1 MNTKR
6 GIIGLGLL
14 AAGITPMWAQ
24 DIKGVVIDQKSKETL
39 IGAVI
44 TAVPGNGSK
53 NATQEKDGIKAV
65 TDIDG
70 NFSLQN
76 LKDGTYTLYIK
87 YVGYKTQK
95 IDGVQL
101 KGGKWIDGKAIVS
114 SKDTSSK
121 NTSSKN
127 DASEK
132 ALLTIAL
139 QPDEQQLNEVTITA
153 VERRNTDAA
162 MIQVAKNSPVIV
174 SNVSAQEISRTQDT
188 NAGEVIRRVPGVSL
202 IDDKFVMVR
211 GLSQR
216 YNNVWVNGGA
226 VPSSEADS
234 RAFSFDIIP
243 SSQIDNLTIVK
254 SPTAEYPADY
264 SGGFIIVNTKEIPAE
279 NSFNIAVGGNWNTS
293 SAFKDFSYS
302 KGSGTDFL
310 GFDNGLRNLN
320 GGIHADLNPQLD
332 ANGKPVGD
340 YATSLLGNG
349 LNNDWLVKNRKP
361 LGDLKLAAS
370 LNRRWMLGGR
380 TLGMLAAMNYTNE
393 YRTYENMEN
402 NLYGIYDAANDKPNY
417 LRHSVDDQYNNNVRL
432 GAMLNFTFL
441 SKDGNHKYQL
451 KNIFNQLATS
461 RYTWRDGVSAQSN
474 LERSAEYYYRSRTTY
489 NGQLTGK
496 HTFTSDA
503 LDWSIGYA
511 YANRHLPDRRR
522 YLIDDALESGVYA
535 LSTGNDISREW
546 TQLDEHILSLGVNDK
561 HHFKF
566 GNFEPDLKV
575 GAYGE
580 YRSREYQTRNFIYNW
595 NVSDNNMP
603 SGFRHSDIPT
613 LLSSEANMG
622 YDKLYLLEEKQM
634 RNNYRGHNTLGAGY
648 LALSLPFG
656 KLGIHAGVRFEHNDM
671 ELISNSRDYEKS
683 ESSRH
688 YKTDDVFP
696 SLNTTYKIS
705 DQHQV
710 RLSYGRSINRPE
722 FREVSSSVYYDFDL
736 ASNVQGN
743 TELKNCYVDNLD
755 LRYEWYPSRGE
766 LISLA
771 VFYKHFDS
779 PIEWTYTVAGG
790 TDLIYSYKNAKSANN
805 YGVELDIRKN
815 LGFIGLKDF
824 SWSFNGAL
832 IKSKVQFEKGAKEE
846 DRPMQG
852 QSPYLINTGIFYKNE
867 PLKMDIALLYNRIG
881 KRIIGVGRSEG
892 STGDDSN
899 SRVPHSYEMPR
910 NTIDFSLA
918 KKFGEHLE
926 LKLNVRDLLAEK
938 IYYKQFADVTYSDGS
953 KKEVEEIARCYK
965 PGRNIGLQATYKF

>member
-1 MNTKR
+1 MNAKR
-6 GIIGLGLL
+6 GIIVLGLL
-14 AAGITPMWAQ
+14 SAASMPTWAQ
-24 DIKGVVIDQKSKETL
+24 QIKGVVIDQKSKETL
-39 IGAVI
+39 IGAVVTVDGTNVKAI
-44 TAVPGNGSK
+44 TN
-53 NATQEKDGIKAV
+53 
-65 TDIDG
+65 IDG
-70 NFSLQN
+70 NFQI
-76 LKDGTYTLYIK
+76 DGLDKEKKYTLYIN

-95 IDGVQL
+95 IDGVQ
-101 KGGKWIDGKAIVS
+101 A
-114 SKDTSSK
+114 KDA
-121 NTSSKN
+121 
-127 DASEK
+127 DQV
-132 ALLTIAL
+132 IAL
-139 QPDEQQLNEVTITA
+139 QPDEQQLKEVTVTA

-293 SAFKDFSYS
+293 SAFQNFSYS

-310 GFDNGLRNLN
+310 GFDNGLRSLN
-320 GGIHADLNPQLD
+320 GGIHAALNPQLN

-370 LNRRWMLGGR
+370 LNQRWMLGGR
-380 TLGMLAAMNYTNE
+380 TLGMLAALNYTNE

-566 GNFEPDLKV
+566 GDFEPDLQV

-603 SGFRHSDIPT
+603 SDFRHSDIPT

-852 QSPYLINTGIFYKNE
+852 QSPYLINTGIFYKNA

-965 PGRNIGLQATYKF
+965 PGRNIGLQAIYKF

>member
-53 NATQEKDGIKAV
+53 NATQEKDDIKAV

-70 NFSLQN
+70 NFSLLN

-101 KGGKWIDGKAIVS
+101 KGGKRIDGKAIVS
-114 SKDTSSK
+114 SKD
-121 NTSSKN
+121 TSSKN

-139 QPDEQQLNEVTITA
+139 QPDEQQLNEVTVTA

-254 SPTAEYPADY
+254 SPSAEYPADY

-293 SAFKDFSYS
+293 SAFQNFSYS
-302 KGSGTDFL
+302 KGSATDFL

-320 GGIHADLNPQLD
+320 GGIQANLNPQLD

-349 LNNDWLVKNRKP
+349 LNNDWLVKNKKP

-370 LNRRWMLGGR
+370 LNQRWMFGGR
-380 TLGMLAAMNYTNE
+380 TLGMLAALNYTNE

-402 NLYGIYDAANDKPNY
+402 NLYGIYDATNDKPNY
-417 LRHSVDDQYNNNVRL
+417 LRHSVDNQYNNNVRL

-546 TQLDEHILSLGVNDK
+546 TQLDEHILSLGINDK

-566 GNFEPDLKV
+566 GNFEPDLQV

-595 NVSDNNMP
+595 NVSANNMP

-622 YDKLYLLEEKQM
+622 YDKQYLLEEKQM

-648 LALSLPFG
+648 LAMSLPFG

-832 IKSKVQFEKGAKEE
+832 IKSKVQFEKGSKEE
-846 DRPMQG
+846 NRPMQG

-918 KKFGEHLE
+918 KKFGNHLE

-965 PGRNIGLQATYKF
+965 PGRNIGLQAIYKF

>member
-1 MNTKR
+1 MNAKR
-6 GIIGLGLL
+6 GIIVLGLL
-14 AAGITPMWAQ
+14 SAASMPTWAQ
-24 DIKGVVIDQKSKETL
+24 QIKGVVIDQKSKETL
-39 IGAVI
+39 IGAVVTVDGTNVKAI
-44 TAVPGNGSK
+44 TN
-53 NATQEKDGIKAV
+53 
-65 TDIDG
+65 IDG
-70 NFSLQN
+70 NFQI
-76 LKDGTYTLYIK
+76 DGLDKEKKYTLYIN

-95 IDGVQL
+95 IDGVQ
-101 KGGKWIDGKAIVS
+101 A
-114 SKDTSSK
+114 KDA
-121 NTSSKN
+121 
-127 DASEK
+127 DQV
-132 ALLTIAL
+132 IAL
-139 QPDEQQLNEVTITA
+139 QPDEQQLKEVTVTA

-293 SAFKDFSYS
+293 SAFQNFSYS

-310 GFDNGLRNLN
+310 GFDNGLRSLN
-320 GGIHADLNPQLD
+320 GGIHAALNPQLN

-370 LNRRWMLGGR
+370 LNQRWMLGGR
-380 TLGMLAAMNYTNE
+380 TLGMLAALNYTNE

-566 GNFEPDLKV
+566 GNFEPNLQV

-603 SGFRHSDIPT
+603 SDFRHSDIPT

-953 KKEVEEIARCYK
+953 KKEVEEIARCDK
-965 PGRNIGLQATYKF
+965 PGRNIGLQAIYKF

>member
-1 MNTKR
+1 MNAKR
-6 GIIGLGLL
+6 GIIVLGLL
-14 AAGITPMWAQ
+14 SAASMPTWAQ
-24 DIKGVVIDQKSKETL
+24 QIKGVVIDQKSKETL

-44 TAVPGNGSK
+44 TV
-53 NATQEKDGIKAV
+53 DGTNVKAI
-65 TDIDG
+65 TNIDG
-70 NFSLQN
+70 NFQIDGLD
-76 LKDGTYTLYIK
+76 KDKKYTLYIN

-95 IDGVQL
+95 IDGVQ
-101 KGGKWIDGKAIVS
+101 A
-114 SKDTSSK
+114 KDA
-121 NTSSKN
+121 
-127 DASEK
+127 DQV
-132 ALLTIAL
+132 IAL
-139 QPDEQQLNEVTITA
+139 QPDEQQLKEVTVTA

-279 NSFNIAVGGNWNTS
+279 NRFNIAVGGNWNTS

-340 YATSLLGNG
+340 YATSLLDNG

-370 LNRRWMLGGR
+370 LNQRWMLGGR
-380 TLGMLAAMNYTNE
+380 TLGMLAALNYTNE

-417 LRHSVDDQYNNNVRL
+417 LRHSVDNQYNNNVRL

-461 RYTWRDGVSAQSN
+461 RYTWREGVSAQSN

-546 TQLDEHILSLGVNDK
+546 TQLDEHIFSLGLNDK

-566 GNFEPDLKV
+566 GNFEPDLQV

-595 NVSDNNMP
+595 NVSANNMP
-603 SGFRHSDIPT
+603 SDFRHSDIPT
-613 LLSSEANMG
+613 LLSSQANMG

-648 LALSLPFG
+648 LAMSLPFG

-815 LGFIGLKDF
+815 LGFIGLNDF

-832 IKSKVQFEKGAKEE
+832 IKSKVQFEKGSKEE
-846 DRPMQG
+846 NRPMQG

-899 SRVPHSYEMPR
+899 ARVPHSYEMPR

-918 KKFGEHLE
+918 KKFGDHLE

-953 KKEVEEIARCYK
+953 KKQVEEIARCYK
-965 PGRNIGLQATYKF
+965 PGRNIGLQAIYKF

>member
-1 MNTKR
+1 M
-6 GIIGLGLL
+6 
-14 AAGITPMWAQ
+14 
-24 DIKGVVIDQKSKETL
+24 
-39 IGAVI
+39 
-44 TAVPGNGSK
+44 
-53 NATQEKDGIKAV
+53 
-65 TDIDG
+65 
-70 NFSLQN
+70 
-76 LKDGTYTLYIK
+76 
-87 YVGYKTQK
+87 
-95 IDGVQL
+95 
-101 KGGKWIDGKAIVS
+101 
-114 SKDTSSK
+114 
-121 NTSSKN
+121 
-127 DASEK
+127 
-132 ALLTIAL
+132 IAL
-139 QPDEQQLNEVTITA
+139 QPDEQQLKEVTVTA

-254 SPTAEYPADY
+254 SPSAEYPADY

-293 SAFKDFSYS
+293 SAFKNFSYS

-310 GFDNGLRNLN
+310 GFDNDLRNLK

-349 LNNDWLVKNRKP
+349 LNNDWLIKNKKP

-370 LNRRWMLGGR
+370 LNQRWMLGGR
-380 TLGMLAAMNYTNE
+380 TLGMLAALNYTNE

-461 RYTWRDGVSAQSN
+461 RYTWREGVSAQSN

-546 TQLDEHILSLGVNDK
+546 TQLDEHILSLGINDK
-561 HHFKF
+561 HHLKF
-566 GNFEPDLKV
+566 GNFEPYLQV

-595 NVSDNNMP
+595 NVSANNMP
-603 SGFRHSDIPT
+603 SDFRHSDIPT
-613 LLSSEANMG
+613 LLSNEANMG
-622 YDKLYLLEEKQM
+622 YDKLYLLEE
-634 RNNYRGHNTLGAGY
+634 
-648 LALSLPFG
+648 
-656 KLGIHAGVRFEHNDM
+656 
-671 ELISNSRDYEKS
+671 SRCAI
-683 ESSRH
+683 
-688 YKTDDVFP
+688 
-696 SLNTTYKIS
+696 TT
-705 DQHQV
+705 
-710 RLSYGRSINRPE
+710 
-722 FREVSSSVYYDFDL
+722 
-736 ASNVQGN
+736 
-743 TELKNCYVDNLD
+743 
-755 LRYEWYPSRGE
+755 
-766 LISLA
+766 
-771 VFYKHFDS
+771 
-779 PIEWTYTVAGG
+779 
-790 TDLIYSYKNAKSANN
+790 
-805 YGVELDIRKN
+805 
-815 LGFIGLKDF
+815 
-824 SWSFNGAL
+824 
-832 IKSKVQFEKGAKEE
+832 
-846 DRPMQG
+846 
-852 QSPYLINTGIFYKNE
+852 
-867 PLKMDIALLYNRIG
+867 
-881 KRIIGVGRSEG
+881 
-892 STGDDSN
+892 
-899 SRVPHSYEMPR
+899 
-910 NTIDFSLA
+910 
-918 KKFGEHLE
+918 
-926 LKLNVRDLLAEK
+926 
-938 IYYKQFADVTYSDGS
+938 ADTT
-953 KKEVEEIARCYK
+953 
-965 PGRNIGLQATYKF
+965 P

>member
-1 MNTKR
+1 MNAKR
-6 GIIGLGLL
+6 GIIVLGLL
-14 AAGITPMWAQ
+14 SAASMPTWAQ
-24 DIKGVVIDQKSKETL
+24 QIKGVVIDQKSKETL
-39 IGAVI
+39 IGAVVTVDGTNVKAI
-44 TAVPGNGSK
+44 TN
-53 NATQEKDGIKAV
+53 
-65 TDIDG
+65 IDG
-70 NFSLQN
+70 NFQI
-76 LKDGTYTLYIK
+76 DGLDKEKKYTLYIN

-95 IDGVQL
+95 IDGVQ
-101 KGGKWIDGKAIVS
+101 A
-114 SKDTSSK
+114 KDA
-121 NTSSKN
+121 
-127 DASEK
+127 DQV
-132 ALLTIAL
+132 IAL
-139 QPDEQQLNEVTITA
+139 QPDEQQLKEVTITA

-162 MIQVAKNSPVIV
+162 MIQVAKSSPVIV

-349 LNNDWLVKNRKP
+349 FNNDWLIKNKKP

-370 LNRRWMLGGR
+370 LNQRWMLGGR
-380 TLGMLAAMNYTNE
+380 TLGMLAALNYTNE

-417 LRHSVDDQYNNNVRL
+417 LRHSIDDQYNNNVRL

-522 YLIDDALESGVYA
+522 YLIDDAFESGVYA

-566 GNFEPDLKV
+566 GNFEPDLLV

-580 YRSREYQTRNFIYNW
+580 YRSREYQTRNCINSVALGWTSLVGADGYTPIAGSPLLDAASFAGW
-595 NVSDNNMP
+595 TGFDTVSY
-603 SGFRHSDIPT
+603 I
-613 LLSSEANMG
+613 
-622 YDKLYLLEEKQM
+622 
-634 RNNYRGHNTLGAGY
+634 GA
-648 LALSLPFG
+648 
-656 KLGIHAGVRFEHNDM
+656 
-671 ELISNSRDYEKS
+671 
-683 ESSRH
+683 
-688 YKTDDVFP
+688 
-696 SLNTTYKIS
+696 
-705 DQHQV
+705 
-710 RLSYGRSINRPE
+710 
-722 FREVSSSVYYDFDL
+722 FD
-736 ASNVQGN
+736 
-743 TELKNCYVDNLD
+743 
-755 LRYEWYPSRGE
+755 
-766 LISLA
+766 
-771 VFYKHFDS
+771 
-779 PIEWTYTVAGG
+779 
-790 TDLIYSYKNAKSANN
+790 
-805 YGVELDIRKN
+805 
-815 LGFIGLKDF
+815 
-824 SWSFNGAL
+824 
-832 IKSKVQFEKGAKEE
+832 
-846 DRPMQG
+846 
-852 QSPYLINTGIFYKNE
+852 
-867 PLKMDIALLYNRIG
+867 
-881 KRIIGVGRSEG
+881 G
-892 STGDDSN
+892 STNWMSGWTNFDPQN
-899 SRVPHSYEMPR
+899 AQY
-910 NTIDFSLA
+910 
-918 KKFGEHLE
+918 
-926 LKLNVRDLLAEK
+926 
-938 IYYKQFADVTYSDGS
+938 
-953 KKEVEEIARCYK
+953 
-965 PGRNIGLQATYKF
+965 

>member
-53 NATQEKDGIKAV
+53 NATQEKDDIKAV

-101 KGGKWIDGKAIVS
+101 KGGKKIDGKAIVS
-114 SKDTSSK
+114 SKD
-121 NTSSKN
+121 TSSKN

-139 QPDEQQLNEVTITA
+139 QPDEQQLKEVTVTA

-254 SPTAEYPADY
+254 SPSAEYPADY

-302 KGSGTDFL
+302 KGSETDFL

-320 GGIHADLNPQLD
+320 GGIQAALNPQLD

-370 LNRRWMLGGR
+370 LNQRWMLGGR
-380 TLGMLAAMNYTNE
+380 TLGMLAALNYTNE

-441 SKDGNHKYQL
+441 SKDVNHKYQL

-566 GNFEPDLKV
+566 GNFEPNLQV
-575 GAYGE
+575 GVYGE

-595 NVSDNNMP
+595 NVSANNMP

-648 LALSLPFG
+648 LAMSLPFG

-755 LRYEWYPSRGE
+755 LRHEWYPSRGE

-832 IKSKVQFEKGAKEE
+832 IKSKVQFEKGSKEE

-918 KKFGEHLE
+918 KKFDDHLE
-926 LKLNVRDLLAEK
+926 MKLNVRDLLAEK

-965 PGRNIGLQATYKF
+965 PGRNIGLQAIYKF

>member
-44 TAVPGNGSK
+44 TAVPGNGSM
-53 NATQEKDGIKAV
+53 NATQEKDDIKAV

-101 KGGKWIDGKAIVS
+101 KGGKWIDGKTIVS

-121 NTSSKN
+121 DTSSKN

-139 QPDEQQLNEVTITA
+139 QPDEQQLNEVTVTA

-293 SAFKDFSYS
+293 SAFQNFSYS

-320 GGIHADLNPQLD
+320 GGIHAALNPQFD

-370 LNRRWMLGGR
+370 LNQRWMLGGR
-380 TLGMLAAMNYTNE
+380 TLGMLAALNYTNE

-402 NLYGIYDAANDKPNY
+402 NLYGIYDAVNDKPNY

-451 KNIFNQLATS
+451 KNIFNQSATS

-503 LDWSIGYA
+503 L
-511 YANRHLPDRRR
+511 
-522 YLIDDALESGVYA
+522 AL
-535 LSTGNDISREW
+535 
-546 TQLDEHILSLGVNDK
+546 
-561 HHFKF
+561 
-566 GNFEPDLKV
+566 
-575 GAYGE
+575 
-580 YRSREYQTRNFIYNW
+580 
-595 NVSDNNMP
+595 
-603 SGFRHSDIPT
+603 
-613 LLSSEANMG
+613 
-622 YDKLYLLEEKQM
+622 
-634 RNNYRGHNTLGAGY
+634 AGPN
-648 LALSLPFG
+648 LALTSTL
-656 KLGIHAGVRFEHNDM
+656 
-671 ELISNSRDYEKS
+671 KS
-683 ESSRH
+683 SP
-688 YKTDDVFP
+688 TQTCGTP
-696 SLNTTYKIS
+696 NT
-705 DQHQV
+705 
-710 RLSYGRSINRPE
+710 
-722 FREVSSSVYYDFDL
+722 
-736 ASNVQGN
+736 
-743 TELKNCYVDNLD
+743 
-755 LRYEWYPSRGE
+755 
-766 LISLA
+766 
-771 VFYKHFDS
+771 
-779 PIEWTYTVAGG
+779 
-790 TDLIYSYKNAKSANN
+790 
-805 YGVELDIRKN
+805 
-815 LGFIGLKDF
+815 
-824 SWSFNGAL
+824 
-832 IKSKVQFEKGAKEE
+832 
-846 DRPMQG
+846 
-852 QSPYLINTGIFYKNE
+852 
-867 PLKMDIALLYNRIG
+867 
-881 KRIIGVGRSEG
+881 
-892 STGDDSN
+892 
-899 SRVPHSYEMPR
+899 
-910 NTIDFSLA
+910 
-918 KKFGEHLE
+918 
-926 LKLNVRDLLAEK
+926 
-938 IYYKQFADVTYSDGS
+938 
-953 KKEVEEIARCYK
+953 
-965 PGRNIGLQATYKF
+965 